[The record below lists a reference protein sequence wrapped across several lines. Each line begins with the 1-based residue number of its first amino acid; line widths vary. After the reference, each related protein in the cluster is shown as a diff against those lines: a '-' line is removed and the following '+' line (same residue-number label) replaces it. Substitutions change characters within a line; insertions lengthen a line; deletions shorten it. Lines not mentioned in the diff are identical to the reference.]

1 LLAVLFFI
9 FFVLCSFSLF
19 VFVCF
24 GWCCVL
30 SSLSCYFLFY
40 SLCCVA
46 VLLVFGGGWGEVL
59 SLVFGGGWV
68 EVLGVVRWGVVG
80 VLFGFGG
87 GVVPTTFSVA
97 HGGDGV
103 KMWRWLGVWCC
114 VWGVG
119 VWQSW

>member
-1 LLAVLFFI
+1 MAKCCSVLE
-9 FFVLCSFSLF
+9 CHS
-19 VFVCF
+19 CF
-24 GWCCVL
+24 W
-30 SSLSCYFLFY
+30 
-40 SLCCVA
+40 
-46 VLLVFGGGWGEVL
+46 
-59 SLVFGGGWV
+59 
-68 EVLGVVRWGVVG
+68 GVVRWGVVG

-87 GVVPTTFSVA
+87 GAVPTTFSAA